1 MKKSLLLLA
10 AAVLTTSAIAQTTVE
25 IYATGAMGSFTTG
38 NSSNTTRTDNNIVA
52 NAGFTPRRG
61 YAVFD
66 LASLPAGA
74 TITNVD
80 LNFNIA
86 TVTGG
91 GGTGWNTRGYVGDL
105 STITAAGT
113 LYTTM
118 GTAPTIWT
126 TAYPNTPGSVN
137 FASNAASV
145 NYVQTNI
152 GTKVSVVWSTSA
164 FRTYTITGET
174 GIPATSGT
182 HAPFLAVTYTCPGI
196 TSLSATA
203 PATNPCPNEAFTLTG
218 SATGSIAS
226 YSWNGPFGFSSSS
239 ASPTVSSGLPANG
252 SYTLTVTDAAG
263 CTQRTTVIVTV
274 NPAPVADII
283 PMTATAFCDGDNAQ
297 LSAVTPGLTYQWY
310 DGTTAIPGAT
320 DQTYTTTTTGTYK
333 VQVTDAVGCSAITS
347 VAVPTVLL
355 ATPPVTP
362 GDTILLCTG
371 DNGTLTVNTN
381 GVTTGINFQWQK
393 NGVNIP
399 AANGSSYL
407 VTTSGTYRNVIT
419 VPATGC
425 TSTSEEVMVIVND
438 YPLPTVTYSGSN
450 LSTATY
456 SQYQWFLN
464 TVAIPGATNQTY
476 HPTVPGSYRVRVK
489 DAAGCTA
496 YSPAYAL
503 NTTSV
508 ANIITT
514 DIKLYPNPVN
524 NILNIESP
532 VTVSAIV
539 STVSGKALYS
549 VHNATTINLADLT
562 PGLYM
567 VTVYDADGN
576 RLTTQKVSKQ

>member
-1 MKKSLLLLA
+1 MKKGLLFLVA
-10 AAVLTTSAIAQTTVE
+10 SACVANAIAQTTVE
-25 IYATGAMGSFTTG
+25 IYATGATGSFTTG
-38 NSSNTTRTDNNIVA
+38 NSSNATRTDNNIVA

-74 TITNVD
+74 VITDVD

-105 STITAAGT
+105 STITVPGT

-145 NYVQTNI
+145 SYVQTNI
-152 GTKVSVVWSTSA
+152 GTKVSVVWSTNA

-174 GIPATSGT
+174 GTPATSGT
-182 HAPFLAVTYTCPGI
+182 HAPFLSVTYTCPGI

-203 PATNPCPNEAFTLTG
+203 PATTPCPNEAFDLTG

-226 YSWNGPFGFSSSS
+226 YSWNGPFGFSSS
-239 ASPTVSSGLPANG
+239 APSPTVSSGLPANG
-252 SYTLTVTDAAG
+252 SYTLTVTDATG
-263 CTQRTTVIVTV
+263 CTQRTTVLVTV
-274 NPAPVADII
+274 NPAPAADII
-283 PMTATAFCDGDNAQ
+283 PMTATAFCDGQDAQ

-320 DQTYTTTTTGTYK
+320 DQTFTTVTSGNYK
-333 VQVTDAVGCSAITS
+333 VEVTDALGCTALTTI
-347 VAVPTVLL
+347 AVPTVLL

-371 DNGTLTVNTN
+371 DNGTITVNTN
-381 GVTTGINFQWQK
+381 GVTSGINFQWQK
-393 NGVNIP
+393 NGVDIP

-407 VTTSGTYRNVIT
+407 VTSSGVYRNVLT

-438 YPLPTVTYSGSN
+438 YPLPTVTYSGTT
-450 LSTATY
+450 LGTAAYT
-456 SQYQWFLN
+456 QYQWFLN
-464 TVAIPGATNQTY
+464 TIAIPGATNQTY

-496 YSPAYAL
+496 YSPPYAL

-508 ANIITT
+508 ANISAT
-514 DIKLYPNPVN
+514 DIHLYPNPVN
-524 NILNIESP
+524 NLLHIESP
-532 VTVSAIV
+532 VAVNAVI
-539 STVSGKALYS
+539 STISGKTLYS
-549 VHNATTINLADLT
+549 VNNATSMNLSDLAS
-562 PGLYM
+562 GLYII
-567 VTVYDADGN
+567 TVYDMEGN